1 MLKEG
6 CTGLKGMIV
15 ERMWDQSSVEWRKKK
30 NNLNFLL
37 SVKGTIDSNRRAIG
51 EKRPGEEGKSRG
63 KVSGVI
69 CPFRSLASHP
79 QSLWLLFSE
88 IDD

>member
-37 SVKGTIDSNRRAIG
+37 SVKGTIDSNRRAVM
-51 EKRPGEEGKSRG
+51 KM
-63 KVSGVI
+63 
-69 CPFRSLASHP
+69 
-79 QSLWLLFSE
+79 W
-88 IDD
+88 